1 MTEGKKENVG
11 VTLSIFVLGN
21 RTVIN
26 AGGWELNF
34 PWLLRTWTPATF
46 IGKQKKN
53 RTKRNP

>member
-1 MTEGKKENVG
+1 MTEGKKENVR

-34 PWLLRTWTPATF
+34 PWLL
-46 IGKQKKN
+46 
-53 RTKRNP
+53 